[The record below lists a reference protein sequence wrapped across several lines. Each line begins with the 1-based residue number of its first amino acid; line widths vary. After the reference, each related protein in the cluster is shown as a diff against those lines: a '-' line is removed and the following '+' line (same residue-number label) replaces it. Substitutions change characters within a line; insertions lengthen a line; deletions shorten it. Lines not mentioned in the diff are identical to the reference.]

1 MANEAGPGWVGGNN
15 YLTEEQMQTNATQV
29 FNWANQRGWTY
40 NAIAAILG
48 NMESES
54 NINPN
59 LWESLTVNPER
70 GYGLTQWTPATK
82 LINWCAGQGLN
93 FAHGDSQLAR
103 IQWELENGEQWFRN
117 PKAPIKNPPLTFA
130 EWSVSNLP
138 VSRLAN
144 YFLWY
149 YEHPA
154 ETIQPVRAEHAAKWY
169 KFITGLDPEP
179 DPDPYPTPGAEGG
192 NKILFMLKPFWR

>member
-1 MANEAGPGWVGGNN
+1 MGEWVGGNN
-15 YLTEEQMQTNATQV
+15 YLTETQMQQNATNV
-29 FNWANQRGWTY
+29 FNWAYLQGWSY

-54 NINPN
+54 NINPQ
-59 LWESLTVNPER
+59 LWESLTVNLER

-82 LINWCAGQGLN
+82 LIDWCAAEGLN
-93 FAHGDSQLAR
+93 FSDGDAQLER
-103 IQWELENGEQWFRN
+103 IDYEMMHDLQWFRN
-117 PKAPIKNPPLTFA
+117 PKAPIKDPPMTFL
-130 EWSVSNLP
+130 EWSISEKP

-154 ETIQPVRAEHAAKWY
+154 QTIQPQRAENAAKWY
-169 KFITGLDPEP
+169 RFITGLDPEP
-179 DPDPYPTPGAEGG
+179 DPEPYPPEPGDRK
-192 NKILFMLKPFWR
+192 NKKLLFYLKPYWRMS